1 MDVHTDYAF
10 DRRFRR
16 FVISMPLSKLTL
28 SARDS
33 APNCRSAR
41 RRKTSAAP
49 GQILREKNLLDADSF
64 VIHDCLTLAQ

>member
-1 MDVHTDYAF
+1 MV
-10 DRRFRR
+10 
-16 FVISMPLSKLTL
+16 SMPLLKLTL